1 MRTGSPVW
9 VALFVRLPQEG
20 TAMPARPERPSRDSR
35 RTSARQ
41 TSARRSS
48 PQRELVSRTAEQQAY
63 DGPDLPDD
71 VTGAELDREVR
82 RQLSSLP
89 DKLADRVARH
99 LVMAGR
105 LIPDDPETAY
115 HHAKAARLRAG
126 RVAVIREACGETAY
140 YSGRFAEAISEFR
153 AARRMNGSVDY
164 LPMVA
169 DSERAL
175 GRPERA
181 LALARD
187 AAVSRLSEAG
197 QVEMTIVAAGA
208 RRDRNEVSAA
218 LALLEAAPLHS
229 RSRAGWVARLRY
241 AYADTLVEA
250 KRLDDATEWFHRT
263 IAADAEYATDAAER
277 LTELAGDSTA

>member
-1 MRTGSPVW
+1 
-9 VALFVRLPQEG
+9 VALLVVCRRKG
-20 TAMPARPERPSRDSR
+20 IAMPARPESFGRDSR
-35 RTSARQ
+35 HPSGRQ
-41 TSARRSS
+41 PTARRTS
-48 PQRELVSRTAEQQAY
+48 PQREVVSRTKEQQAY

-105 LIPDDPETAY
+105 LVPDDPETAY
-115 HHAKAARLRAG
+115 RHAKAARLRAG

-140 YSGRFAEAISEFR
+140 YSGRFAEAIAELR

-175 GRPERA
+175 GRPDRA

-187 AAVSRLSEAG
+187 PAVARLSEAG
-197 QVEMTIVAAGA
+197 QMEMTIVAAGA
-208 RRDRNEVSAA
+208 RRDRNEISAA
-218 LALLEAAPLHS
+218 LALLEATPLHS

-250 KRLDDATEWFHRT
+250 KRFDDAAEWFHRT
-263 IAADAEYATDAAER
+263 IAADAEFATDAAER
-277 LTELAGDSTA
+277 LAELAGESNG